1 MKNKIFNIFKGLFVE
16 QIKAFAL
23 SNFPLQHTTQVRVD
37 VTQIIEKFEL
47 IKVKKGNIREVRL
60 YDENHRRIHNFK
72 IEPYSGRIIVP
83 KY

>member
-1 MKNKIFNIFKGLFVE
+1 MKNKIFNLFKGLFVE

-23 SNFPLQHTTQVRVD
+23 SNFPLQHTTQV
-37 VTQIIEKFEL
+37 TQLIEKFEL
-47 IKVKKGNIREVRL
+47 IKVKKGNIRQVRL